1 MLLPRLQVRRLQ
13 DAALQQEREK
23 LQQHVAWTQ
32 EKQLMEKELGLH
44 KEKVRRTTKCA
55 TGGCC
60 SSGICYMSLPLPTY
74 RCFVA
79 AGSRVSAGGG
89 D

>member
-1 MLLPRLQVRRLQ
+1 MPWSQVRRLQ

-44 KEKVRRTTKCA
+44 KEKVRHATKCA
-55 TGGCC
+55 IGGCC
-60 SSGICYMSLPLPTY
+60 SSGICYMSLTLPTY
-74 RCFVA
+74 RSFVA
-79 AGSRVSAGGG
+79 AGSCVSAGGG